1 MRISGRSTRSDRLS
15 RRRQDGGL
23 VHPIRGIGDVRQTD
37 CDDASHRAHAG
48 KTGGY
53 HELGSIHCSGHQAHD
68 PSSRGQHLRSMLSL
82 QRLQP
87 HPMFWPFESFLSPWL
102 RPAHTQEMPAGPSPR
117 STTVGHASGSTCCA
131 IAANRGSA
139 ATRLLHAQRR
149 PREGICEAMNLGLSS
164 PPSRGRQR
172 IVLCQRQLNK
182 LEGGGPG
189 KHRLSESTLNFIF
202 SVMECWIPAFAWP
215 TESGYA
221 PAFARNSITRAT
233 VGSSVWPSTGTSQYS
248 ARGRH
253 SSR

>member
-102 RPAHTQEMPAGPSPR
+102 RPAHTRNACR
-117 STTVGHASGSTCCA
+117 SISALDNHQPGFRFHVSRAV
-131 IAANRGSA
+131 AAQLWQRSNSLLQ
-139 ATRLLHAQRR
+139 TRRR
-149 PREGICEAMNLGLSS
+149 PPEGICEAMNLALSS
-164 PPSRGRQR
+164 PRRRGPIRRVVAMWCGRRR
-172 IVLCQRQLNK
+172 IERSVAT
-182 LEGGGPG
+182 GP
-189 KHRLSESTLNFIF
+189 RL
-202 SVMECWIPAFAWP
+202 
-215 TESGYA
+215 
-221 PAFARNSITRAT
+221 
-233 VGSSVWPSTGTSQYS
+233 
-248 ARGRH
+248 RGDDNG
-253 SSR
+253 